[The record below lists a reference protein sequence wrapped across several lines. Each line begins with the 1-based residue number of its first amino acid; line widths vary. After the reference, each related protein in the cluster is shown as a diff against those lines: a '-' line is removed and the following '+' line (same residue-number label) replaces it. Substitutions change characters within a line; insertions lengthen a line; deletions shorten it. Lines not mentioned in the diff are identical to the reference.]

1 MKVHSTMLNAEYDK
15 MSHYWQTQ
23 TTLLSELLQQWGK
36 ENTRIVKRKT
46 NQMKSTVIHIL
57 LLSCISILLFL
68 LMNYIISNLQKV
80 FSEDFFHN

>member
-1 MKVHSTMLNAEYDK
+1 MLNAEYDK

-23 TTLLSELLQQWGK
+23 TTLLPELLQHRGK